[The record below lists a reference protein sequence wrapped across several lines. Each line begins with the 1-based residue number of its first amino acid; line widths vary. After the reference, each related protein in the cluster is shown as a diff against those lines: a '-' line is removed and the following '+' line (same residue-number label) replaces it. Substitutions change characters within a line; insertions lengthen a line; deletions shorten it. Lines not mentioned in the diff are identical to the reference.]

1 MTSVYRHPDVAA
13 IIRLALDEDL
23 RGRNDI
29 TCGALVPPDAQLSGV
44 VRAKEAG
51 VVSGMP
57 LFAMVFAATGGGV
70 EIQQE
75 VKDGTRVQ
83 PGDIVLRFSGSA
95 RALLIAERTALN
107 LVQRMSGTSTATRRL
122 VDAVAGTRAHIL
134 DTRKTT
140 PGMRVLQ
147 KHAVLCGGGMNHR
160 HGLHD
165 AVLIKENHIALMPPG
180 PLGSGPA
187 EAVRRA
193 RAMVGAAIPVEVEIE
208 RLEDL
213 QPVIAA
219 GANIVLL
226 DNMGPDLLRQAVAL
240 RDRLGAPVELE
251 ASGGINLQS
260 VRAVAE
266 TGVERISTGAM
277 THSVNALDLSMRCDP
292 C

>member
-1 MTSVYRHPDVAA
+1 MQRVYQHPDVAA

-23 RGRNDI
+23 RGHLDI
-29 TCGALVPPDAQLSGV
+29 TCGALVPPQAQLSGV

-51 VVSGMP
+51 VLCGMP
-57 LFAMVFAATGGGV
+57 LFGMVFAQCGGAV
-70 EIQQE
+70 AISHQAA
-75 VKDGTRVQ
+75 DGTAVK
-83 PGDIVLRFSGSA
+83 PGDIVLRFAGSA
-95 RALLIAERTALN
+95 LAILTAERTALN
-107 LVQRMSGTSTATRRL
+107 LVQRLSGTASATRRL
-122 VDAVAGTRAHIL
+122 VDAVAGTRARIL

-147 KHAVLCGGGMNHR
+147 KHAVVCGGGMNHR

-193 RAMVGAAIPVEVEIE
+193 RAVVGPAIPVEVEIE

-219 GANIVLL
+219 GANIVLC
-226 DNMGPDLLRQAVAL
+226 DNMGPELLLQAVAL

-251 ASGGINLQS
+251 ASGGINLAS

>member
-1 MTSVYRHPDVAA
+1 MSSVYDHPDVAA
-13 IIRLALDEDL
+13 IIRLALEEDL
-23 RGRNDI
+23 RGRIDI
-29 TCGALVPPDAQLSGV
+29 TCGALVPRDAQLSGV
-44 VRAKEAG
+44 VRAKEPG
-51 VVSGMP
+51 VVCGLP
-57 LFAMVFAATGGGV
+57 IFAMVFAAVGGGV
-70 EIQQE
+70 AIQEQVE
-75 VKDGTRVQ
+75 DGRAVA
-83 PGDIVLRFSGSA
+83 PGDVVLRFTGNA
-95 RALLIAERTALN
+95 QALLTAERTALN
-107 LVQRMSGTSTATRRL
+107 LVQRMSGTATSTRRL

-193 RAMVGAAIPVEVEIE
+193 RGAVGPAIPVEVEIE
-208 RLEDL
+208 HLADL
-213 QPVIAA
+213 APVIAA

-251 ASGGINLQS
+251 ASGGINLTS

-266 TGVERISTGAM
+266 TGVERISTGSM
-277 THSVNALDLSMRCDP
+277 THSVAALDLSMRCSP